1 MFHRAHESA
10 ATCTSADVGGD
21 DVGLRFIKRAS
32 RDHREFY
39 VGRVISP
46 VRRRFALALSR
57 HRIIRARSNDA
68 FDQECRAAILITVGR
83 LSASASPVEF
93 MRLPAM

>member
-10 ATCTSADVGGD
+10 ATCTPADVGGD

-46 VRRRFALALSR
+46 VRRRFCSCALSPS
-57 HRIIRARSNDA
+57 HYSGP
-68 FDQECRAAILITVGR
+68 F
-83 LSASASPVEF
+83 
-93 MRLPAM
+93 